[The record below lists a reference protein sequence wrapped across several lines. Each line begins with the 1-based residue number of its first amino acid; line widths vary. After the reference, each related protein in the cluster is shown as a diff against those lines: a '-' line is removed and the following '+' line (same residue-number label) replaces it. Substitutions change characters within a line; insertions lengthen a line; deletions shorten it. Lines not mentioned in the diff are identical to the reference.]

1 MAPLTIPFDSKQ
13 SQYKANEE
21 TTVSEIQSLTQQF
34 GIAGKLGFEM
44 VGELIAVR
52 VTTPIA
58 SATVALQGAQVMTWQ
73 PAGQQPVI
81 WVSKL
86 AKYVPDKSIRG
97 GVPVCWPWFG
107 PHASDASF
115 PGHGFAR
122 TVPWTLVATKALPDG
137 RVRLEF
143 ELTQTD
149 ATRAQWPHA
158 STVRNIIIV
167 GEELEVALETTNT
180 GKAPFELG
188 QALHTYFVV
197 GDIRKATVA
206 GLEGCDYLDKVGGG
220 RKRQQ
225 GPVTFTQETDRIY
238 LGTHGCC
245 GVVDP
250 VMDRTLL
257 ITSTGS
263 RSTIVWNPWTEKAE
277 KMGDF
282 GAEGPWGMVC
292 VETANAAEDVITLRA
307 GETHCLSAQYR
318 IVAARD

>member
-1 MAPLTIPFDSKQ
+1 MNDL
-13 SQYKANEE
+13 N
-21 TTVSEIQSLTQQF
+21 SLTSRF
-34 GIAGKLGFEM
+34 GIAGKVSFEM
-44 VGELIAVR
+44 TGELATAR
-52 VTTPIA
+52 VTSLLG
-58 SATVALQGAQVMTWQ
+58 SATVALQGAHVMTWQ

-86 AKYVPDKSIRG
+86 AKYAPGKSIRG

-107 PHASDASF
+107 PHASESTY

-122 TVPWTLVATKALPDG
+122 TVSWALVATNALPDG
-137 RVRLEF
+137 RIRLEF
-143 ELTQTD
+143 ELEHSD
-149 ATRAQWPHA
+149 ATRVQWPYE
-158 STVRNIIIV
+158 SVVRNIITV
-167 GEELEVALETTNT
+167 GEELEVELATTNT
-180 GKAPFELG
+180 GKMSFQLG

-225 GPVTFTQETDRIY
+225 GQVSFTQETDRIY

-245 GVVDP
+245 GILDP
-250 VMDRTLL
+250 VMDRTIL

-263 RSTIVWNPWTEKAE
+263 RSTVVWNPWTEKAE

-282 GAEGPWGMVC
+282 GDEGPWGMVC
-292 VETANAAEDVITLRA
+292 VETANAAEDVITLPA
-307 GETHCLSAQYR
+307 GETHRLIAQYR
-318 IVAARD
+318 VLAARD